1 MVVIITGALG
11 HHSLCVFG
19 SFKGRLKV
27 EFDRVK
33 FERLEVEFES

>member
-1 MVVIITGALG
+1 MVVIITVALG

-19 SFKGRLKV
+19 SFKGSKL
-27 EFDRVK
+27 FIDRVK